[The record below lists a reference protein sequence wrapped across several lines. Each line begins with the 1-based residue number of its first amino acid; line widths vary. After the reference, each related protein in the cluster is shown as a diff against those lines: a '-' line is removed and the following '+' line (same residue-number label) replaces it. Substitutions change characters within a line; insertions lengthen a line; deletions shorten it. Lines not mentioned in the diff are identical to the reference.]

1 MQTNYR
7 ASSEIGALELASDSL
22 EEFLANTDE
31 EGTHTCIVDSA
42 ELITGKDGRVW
53 CKFGYVV
60 DDETNELDG
69 EEFTE
74 MFQDFSHLTKD
85 EFKNLNA
92 EDKSNA
98 RRSFRRKQ
106 GRLMSLGV
114 PEDKT
119 TNFEKWPSLIGKNVS
134 VVVET
139 WTRTKN
145 NPDTGHEETS
155 KGINIKSVT
164 LL

>member
-1 MQTNYR
+1 V
-7 ASSEIGALELASDSL
+7 ASDSL
-22 EEFLANTDE
+22 EEFFANTDE
-31 EGTHTCIVDSA
+31 EGTHTCVVDSA

-60 DDETNELDG
+60 NDETNDLDG

-74 MFQDFSHLTKD
+74 MFQDFSHLKR
-85 EFKNLNA
+85 
-92 EDKSNA
+92 EDLATLSSEDRGNA
-98 RRSFRRKQ
+98 RKAFRRKQ
-106 GRLMSLGV
+106 ARLMSLGV

-119 TNFEKWPSLIGKNVS
+119 AGFEKWPSLVGKHVS

-139 WTRTKN
+139 WSRTKN
-145 NPDTGHEETS
+145 NPETGHEETA